1 MNICLY
7 GASSPE
13 IDPVY
18 LDAAYA
24 FGRLLAQHGH
34 TLVYGGGAQG
44 VMGAAARGAYEAGG
58 KITGIAPTF
67 LQVDGILFD
76 HCTEFLLTDT
86 MDFMEART
94 VTEPS
99 APEVETAGKGD
110 LDEIFACAQR
120 FVADC
125 GLLDK
130 PEKEPFRKVLDSF
143 RILRADGKIV
153 SMARIAP
160 ATQDDLRLVLV
171 YTRDE
176 YRGRGYARKV
186 VNSAKNEI
194 LAAGKRVTLNV
205 DRKNPVSY
213 HLYRSLGFERMFS
226 QGEFRRVDNRT
237 ES

>member
-86 MDFMEART
+86 MAERKTAMIAHADAFVMAPGGFGTLEEFFEVLTLKQLGRHNPAIAVLNTGGFYDSLQSLVR
-94 VTEPS
+94 S
-99 APEVETAGKGD
+99 AVERRFIRPACLQIYALLPTPEETLAYLEQYD
-110 LDEIFACAQR
+110 AAALDVR
-120 FVADC
+120 H
-125 GLLDK
+125 L
-130 PEKEPFRKVLDSF
+130 
-143 RILRADGKIV
+143 
-153 SMARIAP
+153 
-160 ATQDDLRLVLV
+160 
-171 YTRDE
+171 
-176 YRGRGYARKV
+176 
-186 VNSAKNEI
+186 KNI
-194 LAAGKRVTLNV
+194 
-205 DRKNPVSY
+205 
-213 HLYRSLGFERMFS
+213 
-226 QGEFRRVDNRT
+226 
-237 ES
+237 

>member
-86 MDFMEART
+86 MAERKAKMIELGDAFIAFPGGSGTLEEVSEVM
-94 VTEPS
+94 S
-99 APEVETAGKGD
+99 MLSLSHLDAPCIIYNLNGYYNHLKAQISLMVEKG
-110 LDEIFACAQR
+110 
-120 FVADC
+120 
-125 GLLDK
+125 
-130 PEKEPFRKVLDSF
+130 
-143 RILRADGKIV
+143 
-153 SMARIAP
+153 
-160 ATQDDLRLVLV
+160 
-171 YTRDE
+171 
-176 YRGRGYARKV
+176 
-186 VNSAKNEI
+186 
-194 LAAGKRVTLNV
+194 
-205 DRKNPVSY
+205 
-213 HLYRSLGFERMFS
+213 FS
-226 QGEFRRVDNRT
+226 T
-237 ES
+237 P

>member
-86 MDFMEART
+86 MAERKTAMIAHADAFVMAPGGFGTLEEFFEVLTLKQLGRHNKPIAVLNVEGYYDNMIRMLRTTVDEGFMKAACLKLYG
-94 VTEPS
+94 VFDS
-99 APEVETAGKGD
+99 ASE
-110 LDEIFACAQR
+110 
-120 FVADC
+120 
-125 GLLDK
+125 LLDYL
-130 PEKEPFRKVLDSF
+130 E
-143 RILRADGKIV
+143 
-153 SMARIAP
+153 
-160 ATQDDLRLVLV
+160 Q
-171 YTRDE
+171 YDE
-176 YRGRGYARKV
+176 CALYVRHL
-186 VNSAKNEI
+186 KNI
-194 LAAGKRVTLNV
+194 
-205 DRKNPVSY
+205 
-213 HLYRSLGFERMFS
+213 
-226 QGEFRRVDNRT
+226 
-237 ES
+237 